1 MVVIHHGLLKIL
13 KLNWGGMMNITKRL
27 LLAFSLLIISLIG
40 TNIIA
45 IVSLSKISED
55 TNYFQENILPSL
67 SSMNKEMLQ
76 ATGVRSQ
83 LYLHGLTEDQAQMD
97 AIKQNAYKIF
107 DELLAKHQYYLKEL
121 ISDQRDQEL
130 SNKTLADLQAFR
142 GAMDQYF
149 KISESNDRKA
159 IINAMQKGGLIA
171 DKIATLIADFNDQI
185 DYNTSLVVQ
194 ANAASKSLINKAQIL
209 SVSATLAATIIL
221 GLFGLLTVLNIRRRL
236 NAMRDGM
243 VQISQ
248 DLDLSKNL
256 QAGRQDE
263 IGHAITAF
271 NHLIDRVAESLTMV
285 RNASASVNTAAN
297 EISLGNDELSART
310 EQQSAA
316 VVETAAS
323 MEELSSTVKQNAQNA
338 QQASLLAVTASD
350 TASQGGTVVG
360 NAVSRMKDIIES
372 SRRISEI
379 TTVINGIAFQ
389 TNILALNAAV
399 EAARA
404 GDQGRGFAVVAGEV
418 RSLAQRSSQA
428 AKEIEALIGESVH
441 FVEEGA
447 KQVDLAGES
456 MSGIVH
462 SVTQVKDLM
471 QEIAAA
477 SDEQNRG
484 IAQIAQAMSEMDT
497 TTQQNAALVQESS
510 AAAGSLEDQAVKLQ
524 QLVDVFRLPGVQ
536 AAAAPKTTKRPLKM
550 SPVSAVAGHDAGWET
565 F

>member
-1 MVVIHHGLLKIL
+1 
-13 KLNWGGMMNITKRL
+13 MNITKRL

-67 SSMNKEMLQ
+67 SSMNKEMIQ
-76 ATGVRSQ
+76 ATGIRSQ

-97 AIKQNAYKIF
+97 LIKQNANKIY

-121 ISDQRDQEL
+121 VSDQRDQEL

-159 IINAMQKGGLIA
+159 IIQTMQKGGLIA
-171 DKIATLIADFNDQI
+171 EKISVLLADFNDQI
-185 DYNTSLVVQ
+185 EYNTSLVVQ
-194 ANAASKSLINKAQIL
+194 ANAASKSLIHKSLIL

-243 VQISQ
+243 VQISE

-256 QAGRQDE
+256 QSGRQDE

-350 TASQGGTVVG
+350 TASQGGIVVG

-428 AKEIEALIGESVH
+428 AKEIEALISESVH

-524 QLVDVFRLPGVQ
+524 HLVDVFRLPGVQ
-536 AAAAPKTTKRPLKM
+536 TAAAASKTTKRPLKM
-550 SPVSAVAGHDAGWET
+550 SPVPAAAGHDAGWET

>member
-1 MVVIHHGLLKIL
+1 MVVIHHDLLKIL

-45 IVSLSKISED
+45 MISLSKISED

-67 SSMNKEMLQ
+67 TTMNKEMIQ
-76 ATGVRSQ
+76 ATSIRSQ

-97 AIKQNAYKIF
+97 VIKQNANKIY

-121 ISDQRDQEL
+121 ASDPRDVEL

-142 GAMDQYF
+142 GAMEQYF

-221 GLFGLLTVLNIRRRL
+221 GLFGLFTVLNIRRRL

>member
-13 KLNWGGMMNITKRL
+13 KLNLGGMMNITKRL

-67 SSMNKEMLQ
+67 SSMNKEMIQ
-76 ATGVRSQ
+76 ATSVRSQ

-97 AIKQNAYKIF
+97 VIKQNAYKIY

-142 GAMDQYF
+142 GAMEQYF

-221 GLFGLLTVLNIRRRL
+221 GLFGLFTVLNIRRRL

>member
-1 MVVIHHGLLKIL
+1 
-13 KLNWGGMMNITKRL
+13 MMNITKRL

-45 IVSLSKISED
+45 MISLSKISED

-67 SSMNKEMLQ
+67 TTMNKEMIQ

-97 AIKQNAYKIF
+97 VIKQNANKIY

-121 ISDQRDQEL
+121 ASDPRDVEL

-159 IINAMQKGGLIA
+159 IIQSMQKGGLIA
-171 DKIATLIADFNDQI
+171 EKIATLLADFNDQI

-194 ANAASKSLINKAQIL
+194 ANAASKSLISKALIL

-243 VQISQ
+243 VQISE

-256 QAGRQDE
+256 PAGRQDE

-271 NHLIDRVAESLTMV
+271 NHLVERVAESLSMV

-350 TASQGGTVVG
+350 TASQGGTVVS

-536 AAAAPKTTKRPLKM
+536 TAAAAPKVPKRPLKM
-550 SPVSAVAGHDAGWET
+550 SPVSAAAGHDAGWET

>member
-1 MVVIHHGLLKIL
+1 
-13 KLNWGGMMNITKRL
+13 MNITKRL

-67 SSMNKEMLQ
+67 SSMNKEMIQ
-76 ATGVRSQ
+76 ATGIRSQ

-97 AIKQNAYKIF
+97 LIKQNANKIY

-121 ISDQRDQEL
+121 VSDQRDQEL

-159 IINAMQKGGLIA
+159 IIQTMQKGGLIA
-171 DKIATLIADFNDQI
+171 EKISVLLADFNDQI
-185 DYNTSLVVQ
+185 EYNTSLVVQ
-194 ANAASKSLINKAQIL
+194 ANAASKSLIHKSLIL

-243 VQISQ
+243 VQISE

-350 TASQGGTVVG
+350 TASQGGIVVG

-428 AKEIEALIGESVH
+428 AKEIEALISESVH

-524 QLVDVFRLPGVQ
+524 HLVDVFRLPGVQ
-536 AAAAPKTTKRPLKM
+536 TAAAAPKTTKRPLKM
-550 SPVSAVAGHDAGWET
+550 SPVPAAAGHDAGWET

>member
-1 MVVIHHGLLKIL
+1 
-13 KLNWGGMMNITKRL
+13 MMNITKRL

-45 IVSLSKISED
+45 MISLSKISED

-67 SSMNKEMLQ
+67 TTMNKEMIQ

-97 AIKQNAYKIF
+97 VIKQNANKIY

-121 ISDQRDQEL
+121 ASDPRDVEL

-159 IINAMQKGGLIA
+159 IIQSMQKGGLIA
-171 DKIATLIADFNDQI
+171 EKIAALLADFNDQI

-194 ANAASKSLINKAQIL
+194 ANAASKSLISKALIL
-209 SVSATLAATIIL
+209 SVSATLAATILL

-243 VQISQ
+243 VQISE

-256 QAGRQDE
+256 PAGRQDE

-271 NHLIDRVAESLTMV
+271 NHLVERVAESLSMV

-350 TASQGGTVVG
+350 TASQGGTVVS

-536 AAAAPKTTKRPLKM
+536 TAAAAPKAPKRPLKM
-550 SPVSAVAGHDAGWET
+550 SPVSAAAGHDAGWET

>member
-1 MVVIHHGLLKIL
+1 
-13 KLNWGGMMNITKRL
+13 MNITKRL

-45 IVSLSKISED
+45 IASLSKISED

-67 SSMNKEMLQ
+67 SSMNKEMIQ
-76 ATGVRSQ
+76 ATGIRSQ

-97 AIKQNAYKIF
+97 LIKQNANKIY

-149 KISESNDRKA
+149 KISESHDRKA
-159 IINAMQKGGLIA
+159 IIQTMQKGGLIA
-171 DKIATLIADFNDQI
+171 EKISVLLADFNDQI
-185 DYNTSLVVQ
+185 EYNTSLVVQ
-194 ANAASKSLINKAQIL
+194 ANAASKSLIHKSLIL

-243 VQISQ
+243 VQISE

-256 QAGRQDE
+256 QSGRQDE

-350 TASQGGTVVG
+350 TASQGGIVVG

-428 AKEIEALIGESVH
+428 AKEIEALISESVH

-524 QLVDVFRLPGVQ
+524 HLVDVFRLPGVQ
-536 AAAAPKTTKRPLKM
+536 TAAAAPKTTKRPLKM
-550 SPVSAVAGHDAGWET
+550 SPVPAAAGHDAGWET

>member
-1 MVVIHHGLLKIL
+1 
-13 KLNWGGMMNITKRL
+13 MNITKRL

-67 SSMNKEMLQ
+67 SSMNKEMIQ
-76 ATGVRSQ
+76 ATSVRSQ

-97 AIKQNAYKIF
+97 VINQNAYKIY

-142 GAMDQYF
+142 GAMEQYF

-221 GLFGLLTVLNIRRRL
+221 GLFGLFTVLNIRRRL

-360 NAVSRMKDIIES
+360 NAVNRMKDIIES

>member
-1 MVVIHHGLLKIL
+1 MVVIHHDISKIL
-13 KLNWGGMMNITKRL
+13 KLNWKGMMNITKRL

-45 IVSLSKISED
+45 MISLSKISED
-55 TNYFQENILPSL
+55 TNYFKENILPSL
-67 SSMNKEMLQ
+67 TTMNKEMIQ

-83 LYLHGLTEDQAQMD
+83 LYLHALTEDPAQMD
-97 AIKQNAYKIF
+97 VIKQSAIKIY
-107 DELLAKHQYYLKEL
+107 DELLVKHQYYLKEL
-121 ISDQRDQEL
+121 ASDPREVEL

-159 IINAMQKGGLIA
+159 IIQSMQKGGLIA
-171 DKIATLIADFNDQI
+171 EKIAALLADFNDQI

-194 ANAASKSLINKAQIL
+194 ANAASKSLISKERIL
-209 SVSATLAATIIL
+209 SVSATLAATIL
-221 GLFGLLTVLNIRRRL
+221 FGLFGLLTVLNIRRRL

-243 VQISQ
+243 VQISE

-256 QAGRQDE
+256 PAGRQDE

-271 NHLIDRVAESLTMV
+271 NHLVERVAESLSMV

-350 TASQGGTVVG
+350 TASQGGIVVG

-389 TNILALNAAV
+389 TNILA
-399 EAARA
+399 
-404 GDQGRGFAVVAGEV
+404 
-418 RSLAQRSSQA
+418 
-428 AKEIEALIGESVH
+428 
-441 FVEEGA
+441 
-447 KQVDLAGES
+447 
-456 MSGIVH
+456 
-462 SVTQVKDLM
+462 
-471 QEIAAA
+471 
-477 SDEQNRG
+477 
-484 IAQIAQAMSEMDT
+484 
-497 TTQQNAALVQESS
+497 
-510 AAAGSLEDQAVKLQ
+510 
-524 QLVDVFRLPGVQ
+524 
-536 AAAAPKTTKRPLKM
+536 
-550 SPVSAVAGHDAGWET
+550 
-565 F
+565 

>member
-67 SSMNKEMLQ
+67 SSMNKEMIQ
-76 ATGVRSQ
+76 ATSVRSQ

-97 AIKQNAYKIF
+97 VIKQNAYKIY

-142 GAMDQYF
+142 GAMEQYF

-171 DKIATLIADFNDQI
+171 DKIATLISDFNDQI

-221 GLFGLLTVLNIRRRL
+221 GLFGLFTVLNIRRRL

>member
-1 MVVIHHGLLKIL
+1 
-13 KLNWGGMMNITKRL
+13 MNITKRL

-67 SSMNKEMLQ
+67 SSMNKEMIQ
-76 ATGVRSQ
+76 ATSVRSQ

-97 AIKQNAYKIF
+97 VIKQNAYKIY

-142 GAMDQYF
+142 GAMEQYF

-221 GLFGLLTVLNIRRRL
+221 GLFGLFTVLNIRRRL

-360 NAVSRMKDIIES
+360 NAVNRMKDIIES

>member
-1 MVVIHHGLLKIL
+1 
-13 KLNWGGMMNITKRL
+13 MNITKRL

-45 IVSLSKISED
+45 MISLSKISED

-67 SSMNKEMLQ
+67 TTMNKEMIQ

-97 AIKQNAYKIF
+97 VIKQNANKIY
-107 DELLAKHQYYLKEL
+107 DELLAKHQYYIKEL
-121 ISDQRDQEL
+121 ASDPRDVEL

-159 IINAMQKGGLIA
+159 IITAMQKGGLIA
-171 DKIATLIADFNDQI
+171 DKIATLLADFNDQI

-194 ANAASKSLINKAQIL
+194 ANAASKSLISKALIL
-209 SVSATLAATIIL
+209 SVSATLAATILL

-243 VQISQ
+243 VQISE

-256 QAGRQDE
+256 PAGRQDE

-271 NHLIDRVAESLTMV
+271 NHLVERVAESLSMV

-350 TASQGGTVVG
+350 TASQGGIVVG

-524 QLVDVFRLPGVQ
+524 QLVDVFRLPGIQ
-536 AAAAPKTTKRPLKM
+536 TAAAASKAPKRPLKM
-550 SPVSAVAGHDAGWET
+550 SPVSAAAGHDAGWET

>member
-1 MVVIHHGLLKIL
+1 
-13 KLNWGGMMNITKRL
+13 MMNITKRL

-45 IVSLSKISED
+45 IVSLSNISED

-76 ATGVRSQ
+76 ATGIRSQ

-97 AIKQNAYKIF
+97 VIKQNAYKIF
-107 DELLAKHQYYLKEL
+107 DELLAKHQYYLKEF

-130 SNKTLADLQAFR
+130 SNKTLADMQAFR

>member
-1 MVVIHHGLLKIL
+1 
-13 KLNWGGMMNITKRL
+13 MNITKRL

-67 SSMNKEMLQ
+67 SSMNKEMIQ
-76 ATGVRSQ
+76 ATSVRSQ

-97 AIKQNAYKIF
+97 VIKQNAYKIY

-142 GAMDQYF
+142 GAMEQYF

-221 GLFGLLTVLNIRRRL
+221 GLFGLFTVLNIRRRL

-550 SPVSAVAGHDAGWET
+550 SPVSAVAGHDAGLET

>member
-1 MVVIHHGLLKIL
+1 
-13 KLNWGGMMNITKRL
+13 MNITKRL

-67 SSMNKEMLQ
+67 SSMNKEMIQ
-76 ATGVRSQ
+76 ATGIRSQ

-97 AIKQNAYKIF
+97 LIKQNANKIY

-121 ISDQRDQEL
+121 VSDQRDQEL

-159 IINAMQKGGLIA
+159 IIQTMQKGGLIA
-171 DKIATLIADFNDQI
+171 EKISVLLADFNDQI
-185 DYNTSLVVQ
+185 EYNTSLVVQ
-194 ANAASKSLINKAQIL
+194 ANAASKSLIHKSLIL

-243 VQISQ
+243 VQISE

-256 QAGRQDE
+256 QSGRQDE

-350 TASQGGTVVG
+350 TASQGGIVVG

-428 AKEIEALIGESVH
+428 AKELEALISESVH

-524 QLVDVFRLPGVQ
+524 HLVDVFRLPGVQ
-536 AAAAPKTTKRPLKM
+536 TAAAAPKTTKRPLKM
-550 SPVSAVAGHDAGWET
+550 SPVPAAAGHDAGWET

>member
-1 MVVIHHGLLKIL
+1 
-13 KLNWGGMMNITKRL
+13 MNITKRL
-27 LLAFSLLIISLIG
+27 LLAFCLLIISLIG

-45 IVSLSKISED
+45 MISLSKISED

-67 SSMNKEMLQ
+67 TTMNKEMIQ
-76 ATGVRSQ
+76 ATSVRSQ

-97 AIKQNAYKIF
+97 VIKQNANKIY

-121 ISDQRDQEL
+121 ASDPRDVEL
-130 SNKTLADLQAFR
+130 SNKTLGDLQSFR

-221 GLFGLLTVLNIRRRL
+221 GLFGLFTVLNIRRRL

-243 VQISQ
+243 VQISE

-350 TASQGGTVVG
+350 TATQGGTVVG

>member
-67 SSMNKEMLQ
+67 SSMNKEMIQ
-76 ATGVRSQ
+76 ATSVRSQ

-97 AIKQNAYKIF
+97 VIKQNAYKIY

-142 GAMDQYF
+142 GAMEQYF

-221 GLFGLLTVLNIRRRL
+221 GLFGLFTVLNIRRRL

>member
-1 MVVIHHGLLKIL
+1 
-13 KLNWGGMMNITKRL
+13 MNITKRL

-45 IVSLSKISED
+45 MISLSKISED

-67 SSMNKEMLQ
+67 TTMNKEMIQ

-97 AIKQNAYKIF
+97 VIKQNANKIY

-121 ISDQRDQEL
+121 ASDPRDVEL

-159 IINAMQKGGLIA
+159 IIQSMQKGGLIA
-171 DKIATLIADFNDQI
+171 EKIAALLADFNDQI

-194 ANAASKSLINKAQIL
+194 ANAASKSLISKALIL
-209 SVSATLAATIIL
+209 SVSATLAATILL

-243 VQISQ
+243 VQISE

-256 QAGRQDE
+256 PAGRQDE

-271 NHLIDRVAESLTMV
+271 NHLVERVAESLSMV

-350 TASQGGTVVG
+350 TASQGGTVVS

-536 AAAAPKTTKRPLKM
+536 TAAAAPKAPKRPLKM
-550 SPVSAVAGHDAGWET
+550 SPVSAAAGHDAGWET

>member
-1 MVVIHHGLLKIL
+1 
-13 KLNWGGMMNITKRL
+13 MNITKRL

-45 IVSLSKISED
+45 IVSLSNISED

-76 ATGVRSQ
+76 ATGIRSQ

-97 AIKQNAYKIF
+97 VIKQNAYKIF
-107 DELLAKHQYYLKEL
+107 DELLAKHQYYLKEF

-130 SNKTLADLQAFR
+130 SNKTLADMQAFR

>member
-1 MVVIHHGLLKIL
+1 
-13 KLNWGGMMNITKRL
+13 MNITKRL

-67 SSMNKEMLQ
+67 SSMNKEMIQ
-76 ATGVRSQ
+76 ATSVRSQ

-97 AIKQNAYKIF
+97 VIKQNAYKIY
-107 DELLAKHQYYLKEL
+107 DELLAKHQFYLKEL

-142 GAMDQYF
+142 GAMEQYF

-221 GLFGLLTVLNIRRRL
+221 GLFGLFTVLNIRRRL

-360 NAVSRMKDIIES
+360 NAVNRMKDIIES

>member
-13 KLNWGGMMNITKRL
+13 KLNLGGMMNITKRL

-67 SSMNKEMLQ
+67 SSMNKEMIQ
-76 ATGVRSQ
+76 ATSVRSQ

-97 AIKQNAYKIF
+97 VIKQNAYKIY

-142 GAMDQYF
+142 GAMEQYF

-171 DKIATLIADFNDQI
+171 DKIATLISDFNDQI

-221 GLFGLLTVLNIRRRL
+221 GLFGLFTVLNIRRRL

>member
-1 MVVIHHGLLKIL
+1 
-13 KLNWGGMMNITKRL
+13 MNITKRL

-45 IVSLSKISED
+45 MISLSKISED

-67 SSMNKEMLQ
+67 TTMNKEMIQ

-97 AIKQNAYKIF
+97 VIKQNANKIY

-121 ISDQRDQEL
+121 ASDPRDVEL

-159 IINAMQKGGLIA
+159 IIQSMQKGGLIA
-171 DKIATLIADFNDQI
+171 EKIAALLADFNDQI

-194 ANAASKSLINKAQIL
+194 ANAASKSLISKALIL
-209 SVSATLAATIIL
+209 SVSATLAATILL

-243 VQISQ
+243 VQISE

-256 QAGRQDE
+256 PAGRQDE

-271 NHLIDRVAESLTMV
+271 NHLVERVAESLSMV

-350 TASQGGTVVG
+350 TASQGGIVVG

-379 TTVINGIAFQ
+379 TTIINGIAFQ

-536 AAAAPKTTKRPLKM
+536 TAAAAAKASKRPLKM
-550 SPVSAVAGHDAGWET
+550 SPVSAAAGHDAGWET

>member
-67 SSMNKEMLQ
+67 SSMNKEMIQ
-76 ATGVRSQ
+76 ATSVRSQ

-97 AIKQNAYKIF
+97 VIKQNAYKIY

-142 GAMDQYF
+142 GAMEQYF

-221 GLFGLLTVLNIRRRL
+221 GLFGLFTVLNIRRRL

-360 NAVSRMKDIIES
+360 NAVNRMKDIIES